1 MAVARNARWSVG
13 ICGHA
18 TVFITY
24 VCISFNNTRVY
35 CMTVALILALV
46 GSIMVYAAP
55 YDSKGALL
63 AGYYLVSSPI
73 FVE

>member
-1 MAVARNARWSVG
+1 MPAGALEFV
-13 ICGHA
+13 IMLI
-18 TVFITY
+18 ITY

-35 CMTVALILALV
+35 CMIVALVPALV

-55 YDSKGALL
+55 YDSKGSLL

-73 FVE
+73 FMEGKETLI